1 MIEEKIDQN
10 NDEIKVSVEESK
22 EIIENEVN

>member
-1 MIEEKIDQN
+1 MIEEKIVKN
-10 NDEIKVSVEESK
+10 NNEIKVSVEESK